1 MSLASTPIR
10 TAIAEL
16 LEGSIGSIRTLPAS
30 PSQKFLRGTFEG
42 QPEQATAAFLLQVA
56 AARHR
61 FDVELGAFNASP
73 SSPLSSNSNYRLV
86 ECPVT
91 IRVKTKLATPA
102 QASQRATDIAAILDD
117 CDLAAQAMG
126 RPNNLLQTAG
136 AVATN
141 LIGGCLVGPE
151 GTGQPR
157 IDASVQDWTAPHGM
171 ATTTIVGRAIVK
183 ISQAVS

>member
-16 LEGSIGSIRTLPAS
+16 LEGSIGSVRTVTAA
-30 PSQKFLRGTFEG
+30 KFKRGVWAG
-42 QPEQATAAFLLQVA
+42 QPEEASAALAVQTSTG
-56 AARHR
+56 RHW
-61 FDVELGAFNASP
+61 FDVELGAFGASP
-73 SSPLSSNSNYRLV
+73 SSPLSSNSNYRIV

-91 IRVKTKLATPA
+91 IRVRSKLATAA

-117 CDLAAQAMG
+117 CDLAAQALG

-141 LIGGCLVGPE
+141 LIGGCLAGPD

-157 IDASVQDWTAPHGM
+157 IDQTAQDWSGPTGV
-171 ATTTIVGRAIVK
+171 ATTLIVGRAIVK
-183 ISQAVS
+183 ISQAVA

>member
-16 LEGSIGSIRTLPAS
+16 LEGSIGSIRTVTAA
-30 PSQKFLRGTFEG
+30 KFLRGTFEG
-42 QPEQATAAFLLQVA
+42 QPEQATSAYLLQVA
-56 AARHR
+56 SARHR
-61 FDVELGAFNASP
+61 FDVELGAFSASP
-73 SSPLSSNSNYRLV
+73 SSPLSSNANYRLV

-91 IRVKTKLATPA
+91 IRVKTKLATPN
-102 QASQRATDIAAILDD
+102 QGSVRATDIATILDD